1 VSTLTPDILNKI
13 HHARALDNAEIQ
25 PPAIPFRNIGELMRQ
40 QASLYEQKPFLI
52 FYEDS
57 GERSEFTYRRFFDD
71 CIRTVNMLLACGV
84 RRGDRIATVTHNHS
98 DTVVQYFAA
107 WMLGAVVVPINTGET
122 DNRIQYILDNSETVL
137 AFVREPYRA
146 RIEAMKSTLPRLRV
160 IVHTGD
166 NPKAGEPHFTRDL
179 PSYSTELPK
188 LEEVG
193 LEDEVLIVYTSGTT
207 GNPKGVVLVQQNL
220 LADAQ
225 GIADWHALTPEQTM
239 MCVLPIHHVN
249 GTIVTIMTP
258 MFFGGTLVLNQKF
271 SPKTFFNRIQHEQ
284 VNVVSVVP
292 TLLQF
297 LLHEKTLTPAP
308 TPPST
313 LRHII
318 CGAGPLTV
326 ELAQA
331 FEDHFK
337 IRILHGYGLSET
349 TCYSCFL
356 PLGLA
361 PSEHKSWMR
370 DHGFPSIGVP
380 IPQNE
385 MEIHDAAGNS
395 LPPDTRGEIVIRG
408 TNVMRYYF
416 NDVQVNEKTFEF
428 GWFRSGDEGF
438 YKVDSKGRRFF
449 FITGR
454 LKELIIRGGVN
465 LSPFEIDEVLAAIP
479 GIDKAMAVGFENDW
493 YGEEVGAYVCLR
505 EGATLTEDEIINAC
519 AQKLQFHKVPK
530 VVVFGAEFP
539 VTSTGKYQRNKC
551 KPLFAQYKS
560 VQFPKR
566 G

>member
-1 VSTLTPDILNKI
+1 M
-13 HHARALDNAEIQ
+13 Q
-25 PPAIPFRNIGELMRQ
+25 PPAIPYRNIGELIKHH
-40 QASLYEQKPFLI
+40 ADLYAEKPFLI
-52 FYEDS
+52 FYADD
-57 GERSEFTYRRFFDD
+57 GERAEFSYRRFYTD
-71 CIRTVNMLLACGV
+71 CVRTVNLLIAHGV

-98 DTVVQYFAA
+98 DTVIQYFAA

-122 DNRIQYILDNSETVL
+122 DDRIQYILDNSETVL
-137 AFVREPYRA
+137 AFVRDPYLA
-146 RIEAMKSTLPRLRV
+146 RIDALKPALPHLKV
-160 IVHTGD
+160 IVHTGEITVV
-166 NPKAGEPHFTRDL
+166 GEPHFSRDL
-179 PSYSTELPK
+179 PSYSAELPI
-188 LEEVG
+188 LDNVE

-225 GIADWHALTPEQTM
+225 GIADWHKLTPEQTM

-249 GTIVTIMTP
+249 GTIVTLMTP
-258 MFFGGTLVLNQKF
+258 MYYGGTIVLNQKF
-271 SPKTFFNRIQHEQ
+271 SLKTFFARIHSEQ

-297 LLHEKTLTPAP
+297 LLHAKTLTPAP
-308 TPPST
+308 VPPPT

-326 ELAQA
+326 ELAAA

-337 IRILHGYGLSET
+337 IRVLHGYGLSET

-356 PLGLA
+356 PLDLTA
-361 PSEHKSWMR
+361 EEHRSWMR

-385 MEIHDAAGNS
+385 MEIHDASGNP

-408 TNVMRYYF
+408 TNVMKYYF
-416 NDVQVNEKTFEF
+416 ADPQINEKTFEF

-438 YKVDSKGRRFF
+438 LKTDAAGRRFF

-465 LSPFEIDEVLAAIP
+465 LSPFEIDEVLATIP
-479 GIDKAMAVGFENDW
+479 GIEKAMAVGFENDW

-505 EGATLTEDEIINAC
+505 DGAKVTEAEIIDAC
-519 AQKLQFHKVPK
+519 ARKLQFHKVPK
-530 VVVFGAEFP
+530 VVIFGTEFP